1 MRYSIVLF
9 ALLIGMAGWSQKPLY
24 TQAQLE
30 SARVYYN
37 GAELT
42 QKAQL
47 KLPKGMSE
55 VVITNISDQL
65 NENTIQVG
73 SIADV
78 TVMSVQFSNQYI
90 EEYDNAQN
98 SPLTKPLRD
107 SIAIVELSL
116 ERITNEINADLQAVQ
131 LLDGNVGGYN
141 DSKMIS
147 VSSVAEMTKW
157 VDYYKSKRQE
167 LQNGIYLKKKE
178 KEKIEF
184 KWNDLKSK
192 LALGASSTGKTSQ
205 GKLIVQVVNA
215 KEGEVPFRVNY
226 LTSRAQ
232 WVPSYDLRIEKVGAP
247 IKMMYKA
254 QVVQTSGIDWRNVK
268 LSLTSGMVNQNT
280 SIPRWSNWFIGYEPE
295 STPDYIREETISY
308 NAPHSSSDVS
318 RMIEGRAAGVSVH
331 NVAPKQV
338 SYSERQTMAEYTN
351 VVESQLN
358 VTFDISI
365 PYSIVSN
372 GKKHSV
378 DLNTFEMKGD
388 YQYYS
393 VPKLDATAYLVAK
406 VADYSKHNLLPGDA
420 NVIFDGMNVGK
431 TFLNTENTDET
442 LRLNLGKDPKVS
454 LERILVSDKSGTKT
468 LSSKKEQS
476 FTYEIT
482 VKNNKNEA
490 IEIQVEDQ
498 FPLSTDTSIEVSLNE
513 TSGAEVDNEKGLL
526 KWNVNLKPNESKKIR
541 FSYQIRYNKD
551 RTMMGI

>member
-1 MRYSIVLF
+1 MRYGIVLV
-9 ALLIGMAGWSQKPLY
+9 ALLVGVVGWSQKPFY

-55 VVITNISDQL
+55 VVITNVSDQL

-73 SIADV
+73 SIQDV

-90 EEYDNAQN
+90 DEYDNAQN

-107 SIAIVELSL
+107 SIAMVELAL
-116 ERITNEINADLQAVQ
+116 EKITNEINADLQTVQ
-131 LLDGNVGGYN
+131 LLDNR
-141 DSKMIS
+141 
-147 VSSVAEMTKW
+147 SSSNGVKEYSFVDMTKW
-157 VDYYKSKRQE
+157 VDYYKTKRQE

-192 LALGASSTGKTSQ
+192 LALGTSSAGKTSQ
-205 GKLIVQVVNA
+205 GKLIVQVMTT

-226 LTSRAQ
+226 ITNRAQ
-232 WVPSYDLRIEKVGAP
+232 WVPSYDLRIDKVGAP

-268 LSLTSGMVNQNT
+268 LSLTSGMVNQNII
-280 SIPRWSNWFIGYEPE
+280 IPEWSNWFIGYQPSVEYGNKMTMNDE
-295 STPDYIREETISY
+295 VL
-308 NAPHSSSDVS
+308 ASSDVS
-318 RMIEGRAAGVSVH
+318 RMIEGKVAGITVQNVRAE
-331 NVAPKQV
+331 QV
-338 SYSERQTMAEYTN
+338 SYTERKTMAEYTN

-372 GKKHSV
+372 GKRHSV

-393 VPKLDATAYLVAK
+393 VPKLDATAYLVAN

-431 TFLNTENTDET
+431 TYLNTENTDET

-476 FTYEIT
+476 FAYEIT
-482 VKNNKNEA
+482 VRNNKNEA
-490 IEIQVEDQ
+490 IDIQVEDQ
-498 FPLSTDTSIEVSLNE
+498 FPLSTDTSIEVTLNE
-513 TSGAEVDNEKGLL
+513 TSGASVDNEKGLL
-526 KWNVNLKPNESKKIR
+526 KWNIALKPNETKKIR

>member
-1 MRYSIVLF
+1 MRYSIVLV
-9 ALLIGMAGWSQKPLY
+9 ALLMSMVGWAQKPLY

-55 VVITNISDQL
+55 VVITNVSDQL

-78 TVMSVQFSNQYI
+78 TVMSVQFSNSYI

-98 SPLTKPLRD
+98 SPLAKPLRD
-107 SIAIVELSL
+107 SIAMVELAL
-116 ERITNEINADLQAVQ
+116 DKMTNEINADLQTVQ
-131 LLDGNVGGYN
+131 LLDNR
-141 DSKMIS
+141 
-147 VSSVAEMTKW
+147 SSSNGDKEYSFADMTKW
-157 VDYYKSKRQE
+157 VDYYKSKRQD

-205 GKLIVQVVNA
+205 GKLIVQVMNA

-226 LTSRAQ
+226 LTNRAQ
-232 WVPSYDLRIEKVGAP
+232 WVPSYDLRIDKVGAP

-280 SIPRWSNWFIGYEPE
+280 SIPRWSNWFIGYEPIVE
-295 STPDYIREETISY
+295 NEIVVSTGYQNSPSRKH
-308 NAPHSSSDVS
+308 AGAVS
-318 RMIEGRAAGVSVH
+318 RISSNDMMVNAAPT
-331 NVAPKQV
+331 VAEQV

-490 IEIQVEDQ
+490 VDIQVEDQ
-498 FPLSTDTSIEVSLNE
+498 FPLSTDTSIEVTLNE

-526 KWNVNLKPNESKKIR
+526 KWNINMKPNESKKIR

>member
-1 MRYSIVLF
+1 MRYSIVLV
-9 ALLIGMAGWSQKPLY
+9 ALLMGMAGWSQKPLY

-55 VVITNISDQL
+55 VVITNVSDQL

-73 SIADV
+73 TISDV

-90 EEYDNAQN
+90 DEYDNAQN

-116 ERITNEINADLQAVQ
+116 ERITNEINADLQTVQ
-131 LLDGNVGGYN
+131 LLDDNVGDMSEN
-141 DSKMIS
+141 KVLS

-192 LALGASSTGKTSQ
+192 LALGASSSGKTSQ
-205 GKLIVQVVNA
+205 GKLIVQVMNA

-226 LTSRAQ
+226 LTNRAQ
-232 WVPSYDLRIEKVGAP
+232 WVPSYDLRIDKVGAP

-280 SIPRWSNWFIGYEPE
+280 SIPQWNNWFIGYVPE
-295 STPDYIREETISY
+295 STSDYVRVGAISY
-308 NAPHSSSDVS
+308 ESDSGNGVS
-318 RMIEGRAAGVSVH
+318 RMIEGRAEGVTVT
-331 NVAPKQV
+331 NVSPKQV

-388 YQYYS
+388 YLYYS

-490 IEIQVEDQ
+490 VDIQVEDQ
-498 FPLSTDTSIEVSLNE
+498 FPLSTDTSIEVTLNE

>member
-1 MRYSIVLF
+1 MRYGIVLV
-9 ALLIGMAGWSQKPLY
+9 ALLVGVVGWSQKPFY

-55 VVITNISDQL
+55 VVITNVSDQL

-73 SIADV
+73 SIQDV

-90 EEYDNAQN
+90 DEYDNAQN

-107 SIAIVELSL
+107 SIAMVELAL
-116 ERITNEINADLQAVQ
+116 EKITNEINADLQTVQ
-131 LLDGNVGGYN
+131 LLDNR
-141 DSKMIS
+141 
-147 VSSVAEMTKW
+147 SSSNGVKEYSFVDMTKW
-157 VDYYKSKRQE
+157 VDYYKTKRQE

-192 LALGASSTGKTSQ
+192 LALGTSSAGKTSQ
-205 GKLIVQVVNA
+205 GKLIVQVMTT

-226 LTSRAQ
+226 ITNRAQ
-232 WVPSYDLRIEKVGAP
+232 WVPSYDLRIDKVGAP

-280 SIPRWSNWFIGYEPE
+280 IIPEWSNWFIGYQPSVEYGNKMTMNDE
-295 STPDYIREETISY
+295 VL
-308 NAPHSSSDVS
+308 ASSDVS
-318 RMIEGRAAGVSVH
+318 RMIEGKVAGITVQNVRAE
-331 NVAPKQV
+331 QV
-338 SYSERQTMAEYTN
+338 SYTERKTMAEYTN

-372 GKKHSV
+372 GKRHSV

-393 VPKLDATAYLVAK
+393 VPKLDATAYLVAN

-431 TFLNTENTDET
+431 TYLNTENTDET

-476 FTYEIT
+476 FAYEIT
-482 VKNNKNEA
+482 VRNNKNEA
-490 IEIQVEDQ
+490 IDIQVEDQ
-498 FPLSTDTSIEVSLNE
+498 FPLSTDTSIEVTLNE
-513 TSGAEVDNEKGLL
+513 TSGASVDNEKGLL
-526 KWNVNLKPNESKKIR
+526 KWNIALKPNETKKIR

>member
-1 MRYSIVLF
+1 MRYSIALV
-9 ALLIGMAGWSQKPLY
+9 ALLISMVGWAQKPLY

-55 VVITNISDQL
+55 VVITNVSDQL

-116 ERITNEINADLQAVQ
+116 ERITNEINADLQTVQ
-131 LLDGNVGGYN
+131 LLDNRT
-141 DSKMIS
+141 
-147 VSSVAEMTKW
+147 SSNGDKEYSFADMTKW

-205 GKLIVQVVNA
+205 GKLIVQVMNA

-226 LTSRAQ
+226 LTNRAQ
-232 WVPSYDLRIEKVGAP
+232 WVPSYDLRIDKVGAP

-254 QVVQTSGIDWRNVK
+254 QVVQTSGVDWRNVK

-280 SIPRWSNWFIGYEPE
+280 NIPKWNNWFIYYEPIIE
-295 STPDYIREETISY
+295 NEIVVSTGYHETSRRKS
-308 NAPHSSSDVS
+308 AGAVS
-318 RMIEGRAAGVSVH
+318 RISSNDMIVNAAPT
-331 NVAPKQV
+331 VAEQV

-482 VKNNKNEA
+482 VKNNKNET
-490 IEIQVEDQ
+490 IDIQVEDQ
-498 FPLSTDTSIEVSLNE
+498 FPLSTDTSIEVTLNE

>member
-1 MRYSIVLF
+1 MRYGIVLV
-9 ALLIGMAGWSQKPLY
+9 ALLVGVVGWSQKPQF

-47 KLPKGMSE
+47 RLPKGMSE
-55 VVITNISDQL
+55 VVITNVSDQL

-73 SIADV
+73 SIQDV
-78 TVMSVQFSNQYI
+78 TVMSVQFSNSYM

-107 SIAIVELSL
+107 SITMTELAL
-116 ERITNEINADLQAVQ
+116 DKITNEINADLQTVQ
-131 LLDGNVGGYN
+131 LLDNRSSSNGVKEYN
-141 DSKMIS
+141 FADM
-147 VSSVAEMTKW
+147 AKW

-192 LALGASSTGKTSQ
+192 LALGTSSAGKTSQ
-205 GKLIVQVVNA
+205 GKLIVQVMTT

-226 LTSRAQ
+226 ITNRAQ
-232 WVPSYDLRIEKVGAP
+232 WVPSYDLRIDKVGAP

-280 SIPRWSNWFIGYEPE
+280 IIPEWSNWFIGYQPSVEYGNKMTMNDE
-295 STPDYIREETISY
+295 VL
-308 NAPHSSSDVS
+308 ASSDVS
-318 RMIEGRAAGVSVH
+318 RMIEGKVAGITVQNVRAE
-331 NVAPKQV
+331 QV
-338 SYSERQTMAEYTN
+338 SYTERKTMAEYTN

-372 GKKHSV
+372 GKRHSV

-393 VPKLDATAYLVAK
+393 VPKLDATAYLVAN

-431 TFLNTENTDET
+431 TYLNTENTDET

-476 FTYEIT
+476 FAYEIT
-482 VKNNKNEA
+482 VRNNKNEA
-490 IEIQVEDQ
+490 IDIQVEDQ
-498 FPLSTDTSIEVSLNE
+498 FPLSTDTSIEVTLNE
-513 TSGAEVDNEKGLL
+513 TSGASVDNEKGLL
-526 KWNVNLKPNESKKIR
+526 KWNIALKPNETKKIR

>member
-1 MRYSIVLF
+1 MRYSIVLV
-9 ALLIGMAGWSQKPLY
+9 ALLMSMVGWAQKPLY

-55 VVITNISDQL
+55 VVITNVSDQL

-78 TVMSVQFSNQYI
+78 TVMSVQFSNSYI

-98 SPLTKPLRD
+98 SPLAKPLRD
-107 SIAIVELSL
+107 SIAMVELAL
-116 ERITNEINADLQAVQ
+116 DKMTNEINADLQTVQ
-131 LLDGNVGGYN
+131 LLDNR
-141 DSKMIS
+141 
-147 VSSVAEMTKW
+147 SSSNGDKEYSFADMTKW
-157 VDYYKSKRQE
+157 VDYYKSKRQD

-205 GKLIVQVVNA
+205 GKLIVQVMNA

-226 LTSRAQ
+226 LTNRAQ
-232 WVPSYDLRIEKVGAP
+232 WVPSYDLRIDKVGTP

-280 SIPRWSNWFIGYEPE
+280 SIPRWSNWFIGYEPIVE
-295 STPDYIREETISY
+295 NEIVVSTGYQNSPSRKH
-308 NAPHSSSDVS
+308 AGAVS
-318 RMIEGRAAGVSVH
+318 RISSNDMMVNAAPT
-331 NVAPKQV
+331 VAEQV

-490 IEIQVEDQ
+490 VDIQVEDQ
-498 FPLSTDTSIEVSLNE
+498 FPLSTDTSIEVTLNE

-526 KWNVNLKPNESKKIR
+526 KWNINMKPNESKKIR

>member
-1 MRYSIVLF
+1 MRYSIVLV
-9 ALLIGMAGWSQKPLY
+9 ALLMSMVGWAQKPLY

-55 VVITNISDQL
+55 VVITNVSDQL

-78 TVMSVQFSNQYI
+78 TVMSVQFSNSYI

-98 SPLTKPLRD
+98 SPLAKLLRD
-107 SIAIVELSL
+107 SIAMVELAL
-116 ERITNEINADLQAVQ
+116 DKMTNEINADLQTVQ
-131 LLDGNVGGYN
+131 LLDNR
-141 DSKMIS
+141 
-147 VSSVAEMTKW
+147 SSSNGDKEYSFADMTKW
-157 VDYYKSKRQE
+157 VDYYKSKRQD

-205 GKLIVQVVNA
+205 GKLIVQVMNA

-226 LTSRAQ
+226 LTNRAQ
-232 WVPSYDLRIEKVGAP
+232 WVPSYDLRIDKVGAP

-280 SIPRWSNWFIGYEPE
+280 SIPRWSNWFIGYEPIVE
-295 STPDYIREETISY
+295 NEIVVSTGYQNSPSRKH
-308 NAPHSSSDVS
+308 AGAVS
-318 RMIEGRAAGVSVH
+318 RISSNDMMVNAAPT
-331 NVAPKQV
+331 VAEQV

-490 IEIQVEDQ
+490 VDIQVEDQ
-498 FPLSTDTSIEVSLNE
+498 FPLSTDTSIEVTLNE

-526 KWNVNLKPNESKKIR
+526 KWNINMKPNESKKIR